1 MTVLNAQQLAERVFV
16 YGSFPPER
24 RLIPGRCYALVEDR
38 TATSGLE
45 AFVFGHVTDAVA
57 ATEVLEGYTIVE
69 SFGHHWIRYDDDA
82 QGGYEAIPAFPLTGD
97 DATQV
102 TVFRVEE
109 VPGFF
114 VGGKS

>member
-16 YGSFPPER
+16 YGSFPPDR

-45 AFVFGHVTDAVA
+45 AFVYGHVTDAVA
-57 ATEVLEGYTIVE
+57 ATEALEGYTIVE

-82 QGGYEAIPAFPLTGD
+82 QGGHWIMPASLSAP